1 MNTRAV
7 VTLGAAFVM
16 AGGAVLLTKNWLANQ
31 VPPPV
36 VVEET
41 QGIETAPVV
50 VAAVPLEFGVPLE
63 TGQLKVIQWPTEALP
78 AGVFA
83 SVDELVGGDEPRVVL
98 RAVEANEPLLPGKVS
113 GFGGRASLSAVIG
126 GDNRAATIRV
136 NDVNGV
142 AGFVLPGDR
151 VDVMLTRSDRNGD
164 LVTDVLLQT
173 VRVLAVDQDNDPESE
188 QPVVAKAVTLE
199 VSPNQAQ
206 KLALASQLGS
216 LSLALRGETSTSRVS
231 TRSVSTADLEGRRAA
246 GGNKG
251 PSVQIVRGLESQSY
265 AVQRGR
271 SVGALPSV
279 PVVPAPSSGQ
289 EAAAEIKASPVA
301 ASVGGQ

>member
-36 VVEET
+36 VVEQT
-41 QGIETAPVV
+41 QGMETAPVV
-50 VAAVPLEFGVPLE
+50 VAAVPLEFGAPVE
-63 TGQLKVIQWPTEALP
+63 SANLKVIQWPTEAVP

-83 SVDELVGGDEPRVVL
+83 TVEELVGGEEPRVVL
-98 RAVEANEPLLPGKVS
+98 RALEANEPILPGKVS

-126 GDNRAATIRV
+126 GDKRAATIRV

-151 VDVMLTRSDRNGD
+151 VDIMLTRSDRNGD

-216 LSLALRGETSTSRVS
+216 LSLALRGETSTTRVS

-246 GGNKG
+246 NGGG
-251 PSVQIVRGLESQSY
+251 PSVQIVRGLESQRY
-265 AVQRGR
+265 AVQPAQ

-279 PVVPAPSSGQ
+279 PVVPAPSTDQ
-289 EAAAEIKASPVA
+289 EAAAEIGASPAV